1 MFRGMGFGLFFIN
14 FDFERPFLAGGFL
27 FLFDDGGLH
36 LGGLRRG
43 DGLFLPEGLCK
54 RGEGD
59 SLMTVLDKRDGL
71 RSGDRLD
78 PDRPLLEYGDGVFR
92 EDDDGDRLGGRLNGL
107 FIFSLGD
114 GLRCMRG
121 LLTGDG
127 LRSAGGEGV
136 NRGGL
141 LIGGEKLR
149 PPLEIGDL
157 FRNCCE
163 GLLNLPPTVEV
174 FKRSSIS
181 SLSQS

>member
-43 DGLFLPEGLCK
+43 DGFFLPVGLCK

-78 PDRPLLEYGDGVFR
+78 LDRPLLEDGEGVFL

-107 FIFSLGD
+107 FILS
-114 GLRCMRG
+114 RRWASMH
-121 LLTGDG
+121 
-127 LRSAGGEGV
+127 A
-136 NRGGL
+136 
-141 LIGGEKLR
+141 R
-149 PPLEIGDL
+149 PTDWG
-157 FRNCCE
+157 
-163 GLLNLPPTVEV
+163 
-174 FKRSSIS
+174 RSSECWRRCQLRRSPDWRRKAAAS
-181 SLSQS
+181 S